1 MGGLGNQL
9 FIIFSTINESIIN
22 NKKFEIYIPP
32 NVNTSLDKI
41 VRTSDYEIKE
51 ILFKIKDKI
60 TETKPDH
67 KYNII
72 LSGYMQKQ
80 YGNNFEKICYIT
92 GIRDYQYIIKKKH
105 DYLFNDKQINVSI
118 HFRQGDYVT
127 ANKIDNRFYL
137 LSYNYYSNCVNK
149 LLQKFPKINIQFLI
163 FFEKEEDNI
172 NNIIFDLKNNYNI
185 KYKVIDSSYST
196 SEQLIL
202 QSLCNHNIIA
212 NSTFSLWSAYLNNN
226 IDKTVFFPPK
236 RGFKNF
242 ISICKQLNF
251 EPVNDEKE

>member
-1 MGGLGNQL
+1 
-9 FIIFSTINESIIN
+9 
-22 NKKFEIYIPP
+22 
-32 NVNTSLDKI
+32 
-41 VRTSDYEIKE
+41 
-51 ILFKIKDKI
+51 
-60 TETKPDH
+60 
-67 KYNII
+67 
-72 LSGYMQKQ
+72 
-80 YGNNFEKICYIT
+80 
-92 GIRDYQYIIKKKH
+92 
-105 DYLFNDKQINVSI
+105 
-118 HFRQGDYVT
+118 
-127 ANKIDNRFYL
+127 
-137 LSYNYYSNCVNK
+137 
-149 LLQKFPKINIQFLI
+149 
-163 FFEKEEDNI
+163 
-172 NNIIFDLKNNYNI
+172 LKNNYNI